1 MCGKYKVGDKV
12 VISEYLNVW
21 LDCLST
27 VVDDMVQ
34 YKGRVATIVK
44 IEEDNVYKLDVDR
57 CEWEWNAEM
66 FEGLYSPVRYVKEE
80 TIKKMLNEADVLV
93 TTAFDTTTVVT
104 VRLKNGFTIT
114 EASGCIDP
122 KNYNQ
127 EIGAEICMAKIEDK
141 LWMLEGY
148 ALNKKI
154 SEVE

>member
-1 MCGKYKVGDKV
+1 MKYKVGDKV

-66 FEGLYSPVRYVKEE
+66 F
-80 TIKKMLNEADVLV
+80 
-93 TTAFDTTTVVT
+93 
-104 VRLKNGFTIT
+104 
-114 EASGCIDP
+114 
-122 KNYNQ
+122 
-127 EIGAEICMAKIEDK
+127 
-141 LWMLEGY
+141 
-148 ALNKKI
+148 
-154 SEVE
+154 